1 MMRILRRR
9 MGKARQQIEACREP
23 SIMSA
28 QLPVTMR
35 KTMSERFHTL
45 VELMAALR
53 APDGCPWD
61 RKQTHE
67 SLKPYLLEETYEV
80 LEILDRQD
88 RKKLP
93 EELGDVLL
101 QVLFHSQI
109 ASEAGSFTIEA
120 VLEQLADKLIRR
132 HPHVFKNGSSDTI
145 PTNADQVVMR
155 WEDIKRTERQASGR
169 PDSVLGGVPQTLPA
183 LLRAYQIQAR
193 AARVGF
199 DWTHDTKGFD
209 QVLGKIE
216 EEIQELRAAIR
227 SPASNQSEQ
236 NDASSTER
244 QAQIVAEFGD
254 VVFSLVNLA
263 RFIKV
268 NPEDA
273 LRQAIN
279 RFVERFQFIEAR
291 AVESGRA
298 VGDLSFAEMD
308 RLWEEAK
315 KQNPVTRTEEG
326 RHE

>member
-1 MMRILRRR
+1 
-9 MGKARQQIEACREP
+9 
-23 SIMSA
+23 MSA
-28 QLPVTMR
+28 QLCVTS
-35 KTMSERFHTL
+35 KGAMSERFHKL
-45 VELMAALR
+45 VDLMAALR
-53 APDGCPWD
+53 APNGCPWD

-88 RKKLP
+88 RAKLP

-109 ASEAGSFTIEA
+109 ASEDGSFTIED

-132 HPHVFKNGSSDTI
+132 HPHVFGNGPADTT
-145 PTNADQVVMR
+145 PTNADQVIAR
-155 WEDIKRTERQASGR
+155 WEDIKRTERHASGR
-169 PDSVLGGVPQTLPA
+169 PDSMLDGVPQTLPA

-193 AARVGF
+193 ASRVGF
-199 DWTHDTKGFD
+199 DWTHDAKGFD
-209 QVLGKIE
+209 QILGKIE
-216 EEIQELRAAIR
+216 EEIQELRTAIR
-227 SPASNQSEQ
+227 SPASNQTET
-236 NDASSTER
+236 DAAASTAR

-273 LRQAIN
+273 LRQAAN
-279 RFVERFQFIEAR
+279 RFVERFQYIEAQ
-291 AVESGRA
+291 ATASGRA
-298 VGDLSFAEMD
+298 VGELSFAEMN
-308 RLWEEAK
+308 RLWDEAK
-315 KQNPVTRTEEG
+315 RQSSPTFTEEH

>member
-1 MMRILRRR
+1 
-9 MGKARQQIEACREP
+9 
-23 SIMSA
+23 
-28 QLPVTMR
+28 
-35 KTMSERFHTL
+35 MSERFHAL
-45 VELMAALR
+45 VDLMAALR

-88 RKKLP
+88 RTKLP

-109 ASEAGSFTIEA
+109 ASEAGSFTIED
-120 VLEQLADKLIRR
+120 VLEQLADKLVRR
-132 HPHVFKNGSSDTI
+132 HPHVFGNGSSDQT

-155 WEDIKRTERQASGR
+155 WEDIKRTERRTSGR
-169 PDSVLGGVPQTLPA
+169 PDSVLDGVPQTLPA

-193 AARVGF
+193 ASRVGF

-216 EEIQELRAAIR
+216 EEIQELRTAIR
-227 SPASNQSEQ
+227 SPASDQTGQDVS
-236 NDASSTER
+236 ASIER
-244 QAQIVAEFGD
+244 QARIVAEFGD

-291 AVESGRA
+291 ATESGRA
-298 VGDLSFAEMD
+298 VGDLSFTEMD

-315 KQNPVTRTEEG
+315 KQNPATLTEEG

>member
-1 MMRILRRR
+1 M
-9 MGKARQQIEACREP
+9 
-23 SIMSA
+23 
-28 QLPVTMR
+28 T
-35 KTMSERFHTL
+35 ERFHNL
-45 VELMAALR
+45 VNLMAALR

-80 LEILDRQD
+80 LDILDRQD
-88 RKKLP
+88 RAKLP

-109 ASEAGSFTIEA
+109 ASEAGRFTIED

-132 HPHVFKNGSSDTI
+132 HPHVFENGGTD
-145 PTNADQVVMR
+145 PTPKNADQVVAR
-155 WEDIKRTERQASGR
+155 WEDIKRTERQTSGR
-169 PDSVLGGVPQTLPA
+169 PDSVLDGVPQTMPA

-193 AARVGF
+193 ASRVGF
-199 DWTHDTKGFD
+199 DWTHDATGFD

-227 SPASNQSEQ
+227 APVSNQTEP
-236 NDASSTER
+236 DAAVSTAR

-273 LRQAIN
+273 LRQSAN
-279 RFVERFQFIEAR
+279 RFVERFQFIESR
-291 AVESGRA
+291 AAASGRS
-298 VGDLSFAEMD
+298 VGDLSFEEMN
-308 RLWEEAK
+308 RLWDEAK
-315 KQNPVTRTEEG
+315 IQNPATLTEER
-326 RHE
+326 RHER

>member
-1 MMRILRRR
+1 
-9 MGKARQQIEACREP
+9 
-23 SIMSA
+23 
-28 QLPVTMR
+28 
-35 KTMSERFHTL
+35 MSERFHTL
-45 VELMAALR
+45 VDLMDVLR
-53 APDGCPWD
+53 APGGCPWD

-67 SLKPYLLEETYEV
+67 SLKPHLLEETYEV

-88 RKKLP
+88 QTKLP

-109 ASEAGSFTIEA
+109 ASEAGRFTIED

-132 HPHVFKNGSSDTI
+132 HPHVFGNGTAV
-145 PTNADQVVMR
+145 PTPANADQVVAR
-155 WEDIKRTERQASGR
+155 WDEIKRTERQALGR
-169 PDSVLGGVPQTLPA
+169 PDSALDGVPPTLPA
-183 LLRAYQIQAR
+183 LLRAYQLQVR
-193 AARVGF
+193 ASRVGF
-199 DWTHDTKGFD
+199 DWTHDAKGFD

-227 SPASNQSEQ
+227 IPASNQTEP
-236 NDASSTER
+236 DAGAATAR
-244 QAQIVAEFGD
+244 QAEIVAEFGD

-273 LRQAIN
+273 LRQASN
-279 RFVERFQFIEAR
+279 RFVERFQFIEAQ
-291 AVESGRA
+291 AAASGRT
-298 VGDLSFAEMD
+298 VGDLSLEEMD

-315 KQNPVTRTEEG
+315 KQNPATATEEH

>member
-1 MMRILRRR
+1 
-9 MGKARQQIEACREP
+9 
-23 SIMSA
+23 
-28 QLPVTMR
+28 
-35 KTMSERFHTL
+35 MSERFHTL

-88 RKKLP
+88 RTKLP

-109 ASEAGSFTIEA
+109 ASEAGSFTIED

-132 HPHVFKNGSSDTI
+132 HPHVFNNGSSDAI

-155 WEDIKRTERQASGR
+155 WEDIKRTERQNSGR
-169 PDSVLGGVPQTLPA
+169 PDSVLDGVPQTLPA

-209 QVLGKIE
+209 QVLRKIE

-227 SPASNQSEQ
+227 FPASNQAGP
-236 NDASSTER
+236 DDMASTKR

-273 LRQAIN
+273 LRQAVN
-279 RFVERFQFIEAR
+279 RFIERFQFIEAR
-291 AVESGRA
+291 ATESGRA

-315 KQNPVTRTEEG
+315 KRNPATLTEEG

>member
-1 MMRILRRR
+1 
-9 MGKARQQIEACREP
+9 
-23 SIMSA
+23 
-28 QLPVTMR
+28 
-35 KTMSERFHTL
+35 MSERFHTL

-88 RKKLP
+88 RTKLP

-109 ASEAGSFTIEA
+109 ASEVGSFTIED
-120 VLEQLADKLIRR
+120 VLDQLADKLIRR
-132 HPHVFKNGSSDTI
+132 HPHVFEQGASDLT
-145 PTNADQVVMR
+145 PKNADQVVAR
-155 WEDIKRTERQASGR
+155 WEEIKRTERQASGR
-169 PDSVLGGVPQTLPA
+169 ADSVLEGVPQTLPA
-183 LLRAYQIQAR
+183 LLRAYQLQAR
-193 AARVGF
+193 ASRVGF
-199 DWTHDTKGFD
+199 DWTHDAKGFD

-227 SPASNQSEQ
+227 APASDQAEP
-236 NDASSTER
+236 DAGAAR

-254 VVFSLVNLA
+254 VLFSLVNLA

-273 LRQAIN
+273 LRQSAN
-279 RFVERFQFIEAR
+279 RFVERFQFIEAE
-291 AVESGRA
+291 AASSGRA
-298 VGDLSFAEMD
+298 VGDLPFEEMD
-308 RLWEEAK
+308 QLWEEAK
-315 KQNPVTRTEEG
+315 KQNPVTVTEES

>member
-1 MMRILRRR
+1 
-9 MGKARQQIEACREP
+9 
-23 SIMSA
+23 MSA
-28 QLPVTMR
+28 QLELTTS

-45 VELMAALR
+45 VDLMAALR

-88 RKKLP
+88 RAKLP

-109 ASEAGSFTIEA
+109 ASEAGTFTIED

-132 HPHVFKNGSSDTI
+132 HPHVFKPEETNLT
-145 PTNADQVVMR
+145 PKNADQVVAR
-155 WEDIKRTERQASGR
+155 WEEIKRTERQAAGR
-169 PDSVLGGVPQTLPA
+169 PHSMLDGVPQTLPA
-183 LLRAYQIQAR
+183 LLRAYQLQAR
-193 AARVGF
+193 ASRVGF
-199 DWTHDTKGFD
+199 DWAHDAKGFD

-227 SPASNQSEQ
+227 APVSDQAEPDAGAPA
-236 NDASSTER
+236 AR
-244 QAQIVAEFGD
+244 QAQIVGEFGD

-273 LRQAIN
+273 LRQSAN
-279 RFVERFQFIEAR
+279 RFVERFQFIEAQ
-291 AVESGRA
+291 AAMSGRA
-298 VGDLSFAEMD
+298 IGDLSFAEMD

-315 KQNPVTRTEEG
+315 KKSRVTVTEEH